1 MDNIKITHQE
11 VKINIIKN
19 NGLIEVAEGKIE
31 VEEPEVDMK
40 TEEDNEVGTVV
51 MITAE
56 DEVGMSKVE
65 EAEDTSEVEDKEA
78 VVASE
83 EDIEEI
89 LVAQVVKTQIQ
100 KSKKFLTEET
110 KMSISNHHS
119 LNLLQNGNLSQKKT
133 VHLLPMVLVSK
144 KKKQENLDIKRQKI
158 TMIKIN
164 QIKLKKKL

>member
-65 EAEDTSEVEDKEA
+65 EAEDTSEVVDKEA
-78 VVASE
+78 AAASE

-100 KSKKFLTEET
+100 KSKKFLTEEI

-119 LNLLQNGNLSQKKT
+119 RNLLQNGNLSQKKI